1 VRQKLKTF
9 TDHQLPADDP
19 DYINLRA
26 RQFLLDAQN
35 AIAPE
40 LLALKI
46 RTKYHRLAEFTGL
59 HIFVVT
65 LRCAHSCPYCQVSRQ
80 SDDKI
85 AFDMTPEIAEKAMDL
100 VFRYMMVGIPLYSDD
115 PVRHN
120 SVVQSANAFNETVHG
135 ILNLKSLGQAV
146 EIRVVIHKQTVDRLV
161 QPLRRSCGFN
171 GAGDLRVH

>member
-65 LRCAHSCPYCQVSRQ
+65 LRCEHSCPYCQVSRQ

-85 AFDMTPEIAEKAMDL
+85 AFDMTPEIAEKTLDL
-100 VFRYMMVGIPLYSDD
+100 VFRSLSRAIKID
-115 PVRHN
+115 RH
-120 SVVQSANAFNETVHG
+120 SALF
-135 ILNLKSLGQAV
+135 
-146 EIRVVIHKQTVDRLV
+146 R
-161 QPLRRSCGFN
+161 
-171 GAGDLRVH
+171 